1 MQIRF
6 WSCWKVFQT
15 VKWLKEGLIIYIRFA
30 DAMAAVDWPKNNSK
44 ELIAEFKKHEN
55 FKGNITRGNGK
66 HAVT

>member
-1 MQIRF
+1 
-6 WSCWKVFQT
+6 
-15 VKWLKEGLIIYIRFA
+15 
-30 DAMAAVDWPKNNSK
+30 MAAVDWPKNNSK